1 MLEKTNKEFI
11 IKNQLTLDHNK
22 YSAYAEKPKKNSI
35 KPTTNTVTQKLIEVE
50 YENEIA
56 KYEAEIE
63 AEETGDTIKDK
74 NESIPQKKNPP
85 KNKTTKSVV
94 SSSSD
99 DYDMSFVD
107 IPEFKDVIS
116 GLPKLRVDYGKI
128 YDWQQEY
135 EDRIRR
141 HNSVCKHYPENA
153 FKNQWDT
160 GTIDSHTD
168 SFTLLDTNHKV
179 AYA

>member
-1 MLEKTNKEFI
+1 MIEKTNKELI

-22 YSAYAEKPKKNSI
+22 YAAYTETTPNGKI
-35 KPTTNTVTQKLIEVE
+35 KPTADTVTQKLIEVE
-50 YENEIA
+50 YEDEIA
-56 KYEAEIE
+56 EYEAEIE
-63 AEETGDTIKDK
+63 AEETGEPSKIQF
-74 NESIPQKKNPP
+74 ESIPQKKDPP
-85 KNKTTKSVV
+85 KKEVKKPVITSTG
-94 SSSSD
+94 

-107 IPEFKDVIS
+107 IPEFKDVIP

-128 YDWQQEY
+128 NDWQQEY

-141 HNSVCKHYPENA
+141 HDSICKHYPENA
-153 FKNQWDT
+153 FKKQWDT